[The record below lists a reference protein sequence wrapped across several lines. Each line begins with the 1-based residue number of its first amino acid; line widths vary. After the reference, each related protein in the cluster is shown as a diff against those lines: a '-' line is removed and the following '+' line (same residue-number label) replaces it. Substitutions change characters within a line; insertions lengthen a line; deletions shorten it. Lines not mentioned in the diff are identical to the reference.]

1 MLEIGSKGEY
11 ATRAMVYLA
20 RRYGRHTTSLTAIAD
35 EQRIPR
41 RYLEQLI
48 AELRK
53 AGLIAATRG
62 ASGGYTLAKDPAEI
76 SLYDIVSVLEG
87 PLMVQDCVENGR
99 NACVFADE
107 CAVREVWTDLHQV
120 IYDKL
125 KSVTLKQ
132 LADRANQIRKEQNAK
147 YAIYSRYPSEMVN

>member
-20 RRYGRHTTSLTAIAD
+20 RRYGKHTTSLTAISD

-48 AELRK
+48 TELRK
-53 AGLIAATRG
+53 AGLIKATRG
-62 ASGGYTLAKDPAEI
+62 ASGGYLLAKDPTEI
-76 SLYDIVSVLEG
+76 SLYDIVSTLEG
-87 PLMVQDCVENGR
+87 PLMVQNCVENGKD
-99 NACVFADE
+99 ACLFADE
-107 CAVREVWTDLHQV
+107 CSVREVWSDLHQL

-125 KSVTLKQ
+125 KNITLKQ
-132 LADRANQIRKEQNAK
+132 LADRASVIRKEQNAK
-147 YAIYSRYPSEMVN
+147 YAVYSKYPSDMVN